1 MSARD
6 QAEKATGDPC
16 RPKKPT
22 VDANLEAVVVKL
34 TEAVNVLTT
43 KIKSL

>member
-6 QAEKATGDPC
+6 QAEKATTDPC
-16 RPKKPT
+16 QSKRAKP
-22 VDANLEAVVVKL
+22 DASLEAIVVKL
-34 TEAVNVLTT
+34 TDAVNVLTT

>member
-6 QAEKATGDPC
+6 QAEKATTDPC
-16 RPKKPT
+16 QPKRAKP
-22 VDANLEAVVVKL
+22 DANLEAIVVKL